1 MRLLQ
6 NWDRHPTP
14 NDFLSVFSFAREPI
28 PVLWGVL
35 SLECTPVV
43 GGDLSEDAAEVA
55 GGMASV
61 CVFCGSRTGD
71 HPEFVA
77 AAKQFGRQL
86 AAEGHTMVYGG
97 GSTGIMGAIAD
108 AMLENNGC
116 IIGVIPEHL
125 AHVELMHAD
134 VTDMRITRNMHERK
148 ALMHE
153 LSDVYVTLPG
163 GFGTMEELFEAV
175 TWAQLELHA
184 RPIVLLNQHGLYD
197 GIVDLV
203 ASMTRRGFLSPKCQQ
218 LMTVVSTVD
227 ELIEWLQE
235 KQTTNKGNDHG

>member
-1 MRLLQ
+1 
-6 NWDRHPTP
+6 
-14 NDFLSVFSFAREPI
+14 
-28 PVLWGVL
+28 
-35 SLECTPVV
+35 
-43 GGDLSEDAAEVA
+43 
-55 GGMASV
+55 MASV

-71 HPEFVA
+71 DPGFVA
-77 AAKQFGRQL
+77 AAKQFGRHL
-86 AAEGHTMVYGG
+86 AAEGHTMIYGG

-108 AMLENNGC
+108 AMLEKNGR

-125 AHVELMHAD
+125 ARVELMHAA
-134 VTDMRITRNMHERK
+134 VADMRITRNMHERK

-184 RPIVLLNQHGLYD
+184 RPIVLLNLHGLFD

-218 LMTVVSTVD
+218 LMAVVSTVD
-227 ELIEWLQE
+227 DLIQWREE
-235 KQTTNKGNDHG
+235 KQKHGKGRCSAGQL